1 MWHTSAGDRML
12 AGAEAR
18 LFKSALT
25 RMVEDIKEEAM
36 DDGLV
41 EQWEYGI
48 PRFDELTWTQRIQV
62 LEQVASHV
70 LLPSEETPELNAVNE
85 SAIAAIYQRMRNEID
100 FEIDSESEST
110 EWRAMVLE
118 AYGERFAGDH
128 NDEPDDDEEP
138 FELPAPASIDRD
150 AWSDLIGSL
159 EDEILWDQDFLM
171 DEFLDA
177 PPDKA
182 EMLKEYMGIQD
193 DYYSTPAPDVADK
206 SVGELVTRLE
216 KLVE

>member
-25 RMVEDIKEEAM
+25 RIVEDIKDEAM
-36 DDGLV
+36 EDGLV

-48 PRFDELTWTQRIQV
+48 PRFDELTWTQRLQV

-70 LLPSEETPELNAVNE
+70 LSPSKETPELNAVNE
-85 SAIAAIYQRMRNEID
+85 SAIAAIYQRMRHEID

-128 NDEPDDDEEP
+128 DDDTDDEEP
-138 FELPAPASIDRD
+138 FALPAPTSRDRD
-150 AWSDLIGSL
+150 VWSDLVESL
-159 EDEILWDQDFLM
+159 ADEVLWDQDFLM

-182 EMLKEYMGIQD
+182 EMLKQFMGIQD
-193 DYYSTPAPDVADK
+193 DYYSTAAPDVADK
-206 SVGELVTRLE
+206 SVSEIVTRLG
-216 KLVE
+216 L